1 MQGSKGDCVNN
12 TPNRDSSSR
21 LLSERTCEK
30 NAESHILKKKS
41 VFRALLDGKSDG
53 MVPYP

>member
-1 MQGSKGDCVNN
+1 MNN

-30 NAESHILKKKS
+30 NAESHILKKKKS

>member
-1 MQGSKGDCVNN
+1 MNN

-30 NAESHILKKKS
+30 NAESHILKKKKKS

-53 MVPYP
+53 EQ